1 MNENNRISMK
11 SIMKISLRES
21 RRGPTKTQLPSIL
34 LDASGGFGRR
44 PVTTGDGSHV
54 VLTVRFHESRFAWFP
69 RLGFT
74 SDGLV
79 SRIHAPLQCPAQFRT
94 VRFARFCSHG
104 SKCKWKIANAI
115 ENRYDPLRPAN
126 TRYDPPRPA
135 TTRFDPL
142 RFATFRFSRFASH
155 GSNTVR
161 YGSVL
166 TVRFTRFGSH
176 G

>member
-21 RRGPTKTQLPSIL
+21 RRGPSKTQLTL
-34 LDASGGFGRR
+34 YTFGCFGRFRIR
-44 PVTTGDGSHV
+44 PVATGDGSHV

-104 SKCKWKIANAI
+104 SKC
-115 ENRYDPLRPAN
+115 NRKSQMESHSNVCAFDLLFVCRPSLLFG
-126 TRYDPPRPA
+126 
-135 TTRFDPL
+135 TT
-142 RFATFRFSRFASH
+142 
-155 GSNTVR
+155 
-161 YGSVL
+161 
-166 TVRFTRFGSH
+166 
-176 G
+176 